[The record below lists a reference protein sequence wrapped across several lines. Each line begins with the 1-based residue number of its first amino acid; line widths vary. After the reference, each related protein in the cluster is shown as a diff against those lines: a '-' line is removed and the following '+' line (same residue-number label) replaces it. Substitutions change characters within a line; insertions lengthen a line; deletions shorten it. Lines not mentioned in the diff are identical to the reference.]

1 MKKSRLSL
9 EEVLAHPMVEA
20 LNPYHQDFISLRWL
34 SSNLN
39 PFRLEEDIDIAA
51 AITFGTLPHIKTV
64 AAFGMLK
71 EDFENGVYEG
81 IDTLVVPSSGN
92 TAHAVA
98 LLAPAF
104 GIPRVKLI
112 MSSDT
117 PESKQSVI
125 RMLPQASVM
134 NPDGKRSV
142 EDVAFEESSRPGH
155 HLLDQ
160 YKHLGNV
167 LAHRECTG
175 PQLLNAAGE
184 GLGLVAVSMGS
195 GGTVTGI
202 SQYLKSKDPN
212 IIVIGVRPSPG
223 QRVPGVR
230 DLARMNAV
238 VSLPYREAVD
248 DIVELSREESFQTA
262 RDFMSEVY
270 PTPGPSSG
278 LAYAGLKKYLREHAL
293 LVKSLRGKKALFVCP
308 DDVRFYSA
316 QMASTIDY

>member
-1 MKKSRLSL
+1 MKKSTLSL

-20 LNPYHQDFISLRWL
+20 LNPYTQDFIALRWL
-34 SSNLN
+34 SSRLN
-39 PFRLEEDIDIAA
+39 PFKDIDIAA
-51 AITFGTLPHIKTV
+51 AITFGTLPHIKAV
-64 AAFGMLK
+64 AAFGMLM
-71 EDFENGVYEG
+71 EDFKNGVYEG

-98 LLAPAF
+98 LFAPAF
-104 GIPRVKLI
+104 GISRVKVV

-125 RMLPQASVM
+125 RMLSWASVV
-134 NPDGKRSV
+134 NPDGKKSV

-167 LAHRECTG
+167 RVHKECTG
-175 PQLLNAAGE
+175 PQLLRAAGE

-202 SQYLKSKDPN
+202 SQYLKSIDPN

-238 VSLPYREAVD
+238 VTLPYQEAVD
-248 DIVELSREESFQTA
+248 SIVEVSREESFQTA
-262 RDFMSEVY
+262 YDFMSEVH
-270 PTPGPSSG
+270 PAPGPSSG
-278 LAYAGLKKYLREHAL
+278 LAYAGLKKYLRTHPDVAEL
-293 LVKSLRGKKALFVCP
+293 LHGKKALFVCP